1 MSPLEMEVRKL
12 EGEGSYPSRQ
22 VTALVIGCG
31 NRGQAYSSYALDL
44 PGRLKIVAVADPL
57 KHRTARVRCHLRL
70 GQCIFCCIQQ
80 NIEQVI
86 FVLQIQKLANFY
98 LVNSL

>member
-1 MSPLEMEVRKL
+1 MSPLELEVQKL
-12 EGEGSYPSRQ
+12 EGEGLNPSRQ

-57 KHRTARVRCHLRL
+57 KHRTAKVCCHMHF
-70 GQCIFCCIQQ
+70 GQCVFCSIQHFQ
-80 NIEQVI
+80 YN
-86 FVLQIQKLANFY
+86 
-98 LVNSL
+98 